1 MAAITDIMAPR
12 SDDTLREV
20 VERHSGMISGIAQE
34 LGQTRAKVTTALAGT
49 FVTHGQTVMSLSE
62 YASRLRLSGCV
73 RARHVEYAEGSDE
86 WGAERARIIS
96 LLAGSKR
103 YRAAAKAAGMSASTM
118 ARRMRQYA
126 IQTNEVDKARKLS

>member
-12 SDDTLREV
+12 SDDTLRKV

-73 RARHVEYAEGSDE
+73 RARHAEYAQRPDE
-86 WGAERARIIS
+86 WGPHRARITP
-96 LLAGSKR
+96 LLPSSNP
-103 YRAAAKAAGMSASTM
+103 YPPPPH
-118 ARRMRQYA
+118 
-126 IQTNEVDKARKLS
+126 